1 MNRIGRRTFL
11 GASIAAGASAV
22 TATAIKAEGKIL
34 AGKSILVTGCSSGF
48 GRLGALHYAREGA
61 TVIASMRN
69 LQGGARAEA
78 RALAAE
84 AKAAGIALHIVEID
98 VMRDD
103 QVAAGVA
110 EAERIAGGALDAVV
124 NNAGIAIGGPVEL
137 QDMEA
142 AQMMFSTNVLGPLRV
157 SRAALPGMRA
167 RRSGVIFNVTSQL
180 GRVIAPNYG
189 LYSSTKF
196 ALEAQSE
203 QLAYELAMHGIEVTI
218 IQPGGYPTDIWKKS
232 AALTDVLLKRTEANR
247 AKAYDALVA
256 TARRGDPGLSTDPM
270 DVPRAIAE
278 ILALPPGK
286 RPLRRPVHPT
296 YRPQEAINAVSA
308 EAQRVLLG
316 RSPFGPWVE
325 AVLD

>member
-1 MNRIGRRTFL
+1 MDRIGRRTFL
-11 GASIAAGASAV
+11 GAGIAAGASAIAA
-22 TATAIKAEGKIL
+22 TATKAEGKSL

-142 AQMMFSTNVLGPLRV
+142 AQMMFSTNVLGPLRI

-203 QLAYELAMHGIEVTI
+203 QLAYELAMHGVEVTI

-232 AALTDVLLKRTEANR
+232 AALTDTLLKRADADR
-247 AKAYDALVA
+247 AKSYEALVA

-286 RPLRRPVHPT
+286 RPLRRPVHPNH
-296 YRPQEAINAVSA
+296 RPQEAINAVSA
-308 EAQRVLLG
+308 EAQRKMLG

-325 AVLD
+325 SVLD